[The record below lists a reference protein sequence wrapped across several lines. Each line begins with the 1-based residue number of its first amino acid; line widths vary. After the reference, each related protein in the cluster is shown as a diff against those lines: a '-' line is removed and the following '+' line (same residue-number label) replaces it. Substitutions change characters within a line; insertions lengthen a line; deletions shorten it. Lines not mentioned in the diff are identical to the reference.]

1 MNSENEVKNRF
12 NSTIRK
18 RKLAESNGK
27 TGFVGPSYTSDEDQ
41 DNRIDDDVQQRYQC
55 NAESSVPLRYMSK
68 KMRHNP
74 EVSRS
79 VPKYPGRSY
88 PSIPQ
93 GYSIISLSRDD
104 MNALHIAER
113 LLKRL
118 FITETSFT
126 PQGVSQLMSILSMTH
141 FNDMASTFASLNM
154 VPITNIADHE
164 PHTPSSGIT
173 SMVSSENEGPESDHP
188 DQLRVDTGRSVG
200 SYDQSV
206 FHRLKNKKMGTI
218 QRRVSSDK
226 SLWAP
231 AEDQSEP
238 HRFTPPPSAAATT
251 GIPSSSPSLSSP
263 GSFPSQDPSYQK
275 MPFYPSMPPRGRSPY
290 REGNIKQVNNLS
302 ASLPV
307 YEDDSR
313 NCSQWQKQ
321 EQGNCGKSDGNERDS
336 DGDGEGDGDGDGD
349 ADGVGR
355 DKSESENKD
364 FVHPY
369 SQLSDAA
376 YYNPPC
382 AMTER
387 SVDTQCSSPFS
398 LFEELTCS
406 SPSWDCFSPAYT
418 PNMTALPSAT
428 HSPNAQETGQ
438 MEGRGPH
445 KKRKLLP
452 LNDPPTPKLAKS
464 TASVTTD
471 QLKTKNF
478 SRSESSSVT
487 NEKGSLEDDIVVEA
501 LRMLSGSS
509 RSRNKGHRSGASSV
523 SGGYNFFHP
532 SDGCDT
538 DYMSTFSLS
547 DTPMSSRPQSPTRLV
562 LDDPSLVLP
571 GQMDGL
577 KMNSSYFSLST
588 TPWSSRPE
596 SPEDNRSQILPENM
610 NSLKMCY
617 EMSHADSTDKISSYY

>member
-18 RKLAESNGK
+18 RKLAESNRK

-41 DNRIDDDVQQRYQC
+41 DNRNDDETQRRYQC

-68 KMRHNP
+68 KIRHNP

-113 LLKRL
+113 LLNRL
-118 FITETSFT
+118 FITETFFT
-126 PQGVSQLMSILSMTH
+126 PQGVSQLMSILSMTN
-141 FNDMASTFASLNM
+141 FNDIASTFASLNM

-164 PHTPSSGIT
+164 PNTPSSGIT
-173 SMVSSENEGPESDHP
+173 SMVSSENEGPESDRP
-188 DQLRVDTGRSVG
+188 DQLRVDTGRSGG

-206 FHRLKNKKMGTI
+206 FHRLKNKKMGAI
-218 QRRVSSDK
+218 QRGSDK

-238 HRFTPPPSAAATT
+238 HRFTPPQSAAAGTAM
-251 GIPSSSPSLSSP
+251 PSSSPSP
-263 GSFPSQDPSYQK
+263 VTFPSQDLSYQK
-275 MPFYPSMPPRGRSPY
+275 MPFYPSMPIRGRSPH
-290 REGNIKQVNNLS
+290 REGTVKPVGNLS

-307 YEDDSR
+307 YEEDSG

-321 EQGNCGKSDGNERDS
+321 RQGNYGKCDGNERDS
-336 DGDGEGDGDGDGD
+336 DGDGEGDGDGD
-349 ADGVGR
+349 ADEVGR
-355 DKSESENKD
+355 DKSDSENKD
-364 FVHPY
+364 FVHPF

-376 YYNPPC
+376 YYNPPS

-428 HSPNAQETGQ
+428 HSPNAQEAGH

-452 LNDPPTPKLAKS
+452 PNDPPTPKLGQS
-464 TASVTTD
+464 TATVTTD
-471 QLKTKNF
+471 QLRTKNF

-588 TPWSSRPE
+588 SPWSSRPE
-596 SPEDNRSQILPENM
+596 SPEDNRSQILPENT

-617 EMSHADSTDKISSYY
+617 EMLHAPNTDKISSYY